1 MTQIVGEKSQDR
13 HQHRMLSVVWVSL
26 APPKRVRLGRS
37 YPAIA
42 DLIDNSIAGGCP
54 HSGGFQVCG
63 VAHHVILDLDAVA
76 AVHVMLGASGLID
89 DFGAETGRDSNV
101 ASPANNNWCHRNQE
115 HAGERL
121 RAGRGQETGGIAAG
135 QLAHISGQRRGH
147 EAGNI
152 GDGADEGHGDREGAD
167 LEISCRRLP
176 KQRDASPRSREG
188 KNQGRE
194 SLKADKAKTLDE
206 INKGENG
213 FLVGDLYPFCFNLS
227 DALLVAVGNPNVRGL
242 LGKDARTFKDPTG
255 DVYGPRLY
263 DAAKEGQ
270 VNEVSYM
277 SPKAGA
283 DKTWVPKVSLVTA
296 VAGLGCGVGY
306 YK

>member
-1 MTQIVGEKSQDR
+1 MDPIALLFVFGVGFAVGYGVREWKSRKRRRRYTFQRETTDETPDVTFPSWER
-13 HQHRMLSVVWVSL
+13 SMFRKLVIGALGAMAVLFSTTAFAQGTAADAKAMLE
-26 APPKRVRLGRS
+26 RT
-37 YPAIA
+37 
-42 DLIDNSIAGGCP
+42 
-54 HSGGFQVCG
+54 
-63 VAHHVILDLDAVA
+63 VA
-76 AVHVMLGASGLID
+76 AI
-89 DFGAETGRDSNV
+89 
-101 ASPANNNWCHRNQE
+101 
-115 HAGERL
+115 
-121 RAGRGQETGGIAAG
+121 
-135 QLAHISGQRRGH
+135 
-147 EAGNI
+147 
-152 GDGADEGHGDREGAD
+152 
-167 LEISCRRLP
+167 
-176 KQRDASPRSREG
+176 
-188 KNQGRE
+188 
-194 SLKADKAKTLDE
+194 KADKAKTLDQ

-227 DALLVAVGNPNVRGL
+227 DALLVAIGNPNVKGL

-283 DKTWVPKVSLVTA
+283 DKAWVPKASFVTA

>member
-1 MTQIVGEKSQDR
+1 VDPIALLFVFGVGFAVGYGVREWKSRKRRRRYTFQRETTDETPDVTFPSWER
-13 HQHRMLSVVWVSL
+13 SMFRKLVIGALGAMAVLFSTTAFAQGTAADAKAMLE
-26 APPKRVRLGRS
+26 RT
-37 YPAIA
+37 
-42 DLIDNSIAGGCP
+42 
-54 HSGGFQVCG
+54 
-63 VAHHVILDLDAVA
+63 VA
-76 AVHVMLGASGLID
+76 AI
-89 DFGAETGRDSNV
+89 
-101 ASPANNNWCHRNQE
+101 
-115 HAGERL
+115 
-121 RAGRGQETGGIAAG
+121 
-135 QLAHISGQRRGH
+135 
-147 EAGNI
+147 
-152 GDGADEGHGDREGAD
+152 
-167 LEISCRRLP
+167 
-176 KQRDASPRSREG
+176 
-188 KNQGRE
+188 
-194 SLKADKAKTLDE
+194 KADKAKTLDQ

-227 DALLVAVGNPNVRGL
+227 DALLVAIGNPNVKGL

-283 DKTWVPKVSLVTA
+283 DKTWVPKASFVTA